1 MVSGLK
7 TISPFRVLKRWNYAL
22 RYIYPQFQLVIKW
35 GFKQTEMHNYYYPL
49 NRLNRDYLVN
59 FISKIANVDS
69 LIIEKYFSELEN
81 DLELRTEILEV
92 WKNDE
97 KMVDSIPA
105 YGRRVAWYALVRVLK
120 PARVLE
126 TGVHQGI
133 GSKVICKAL
142 RLNSIE
148 GFDGRYF
155 GTDIDLNA
163 GSLMSNLD
171 KTVGTILYG
180 DSINSI
186 NGLND
191 SIDLFISDSDH
202 SLDYEMREYQA
213 VKSKMQSSGIY
224 ISDNAHISSKLLE
237 FANAEGLAFDY
248 LNEVPKEHWYPGGG
262 LGIAYSREDRSSN
275 R

>member
-1 MVSGLK
+1 MLSVLK

-22 RYIYPQFQLVIKW
+22 RYIYPQFKLVIKW

-49 NRLNRDYLVN
+49 NSLNRDYLVN

-69 LIIEKYFSELEN
+69 LVIENYFFELEN
-81 DLELRTEILEV
+81 DLALQSEILEV
-92 WKNDE
+92 WKTDE

-142 RLNSIE
+142 RLNSVE

-155 GTDIDLNA
+155 GAVSSRN
-163 GSLMSNLD
+163 
-171 KTVGTILYG
+171 ILG
-180 DSINSI
+180 RAVPI
-186 NGLND
+186 
-191 SIDLFISDSDH
+191 FIT
-202 SLDYEMREYQA
+202 
-213 VKSKMQSSGIY
+213 
-224 ISDNAHISSKLLE
+224 NT
-237 FANAEGLAFDY
+237 
-248 LNEVPKEHWYPGGG
+248 
-262 LGIAYSREDRSSN
+262 
-275 R
+275 

>member
-1 MVSGLK
+1 MLSRLK
-7 TISPFRVLKRWNYAL
+7 TISPFRILKRWNYAL
-22 RYIYPQFQLVIKW
+22 RYIFPQFKLVIKW

-49 NRLNRDYLVN
+49 NSLNRDYLVN
-59 FISKIANVDS
+59 FISKIANVDT
-69 LIIEKYFSELEN
+69 LVIENYFSELEN
-81 DLELRTEILEV
+81 DLELQSEILEV
-92 WKNDE
+92 WKIDE

-142 RLNSIE
+142 RLNSVE

-155 GTDIDLNA
+155 GTDIDLSA

-186 NGLND
+186 NSLND

-202 SLDYEMREYQA
+202 SFDYEMREYHA
-213 VKSKMQSSGIY
+213 VKSKMRSSGIY
-224 ISDNAHISSKLLE
+224 ISDNAHISNKLLE
-237 FANAEGLAFDY
+237 FANAEGLTFDY
-248 LNEVPKEHWYPGGG
+248 LNEVPKDHWYPGGG
-262 LGIAYSREDRSSN
+262 IGVAYSREIRSSN